1 MCKWNTKQTMTDDVS
16 CAASPPPLQK
26 CCKGV
31 FHSSPIVKETS
42 FFFGA
47 MQAVPEIRSEENDRD
62 CKRQTFK
69 SQGRHMC
76 VLWSR
81 IIPITPVTQKHRK
94 QREKS
99 CPLFHSWDRFIIQAK
114 ANFDKQLGTISPN
127 LWVILCNIQ
136 STIKGERKS

>member
-1 MCKWNTKQTMTDDVS
+1 MSAVL
-16 CAASPPPLQK
+16 PPPLPLQK

-31 FHSSPIVKETS
+31 FHSSPIVKET

-76 VLWSR
+76 VL
-81 IIPITPVTQKHRK
+81 
-94 QREKS
+94 
-99 CPLFHSWDRFIIQAK
+99 
-114 ANFDKQLGTISPN
+114 
-127 LWVILCNIQ
+127 
-136 STIKGERKS
+136 